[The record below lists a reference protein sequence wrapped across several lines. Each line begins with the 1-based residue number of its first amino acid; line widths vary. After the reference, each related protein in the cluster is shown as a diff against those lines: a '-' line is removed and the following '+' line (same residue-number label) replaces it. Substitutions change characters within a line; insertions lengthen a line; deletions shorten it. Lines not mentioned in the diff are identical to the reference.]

1 MVRRDERGFSLIEA
15 VVAVSLLPTGVSA
28 AAQLALASA
37 RANASAQRA
46 GVVQQAAREK
56 LEQLRAL
63 AWTSDAGL
71 VPVSDWASELTTTPP
86 QPAGGLGLGISPGDT
101 LSSNVQGYCDFLDAN
116 GMWLAGGTRAPA
128 GAAFVRRWSVQTVD
142 SLADTLALNVIVVP
156 VGVRSSAAAV
166 AAARG
171 VNGAWLI
178 GMRTRRAR

>member
-1 MVRRDERGFSLIEA
+1 MARRDERGFSLIEA
-15 VVAVSLLPTGVSA
+15 VVAVSLLATGVA
-28 AAQLALASA
+28 AVAQLALVSA
-37 RANASAQRA
+37 RAHTSAQRA

-71 VPVSDWASELTTTPP
+71 LPISDWSSDLTTTPP
-86 QPAGGLGLGISPGDT
+86 QPGSGVGLGVSPGDT
-101 LSSNVQGYCDFLDAN
+101 LSSNVEGYCDFLDAN
-116 GMWLAGGTRAPA
+116 GMWLAGGTRPPR

-142 SLADTLALNVIVVP
+142 PLADTLVLNIIVVP
-156 VGVRSSAAAV
+156 VGVRSGASTV